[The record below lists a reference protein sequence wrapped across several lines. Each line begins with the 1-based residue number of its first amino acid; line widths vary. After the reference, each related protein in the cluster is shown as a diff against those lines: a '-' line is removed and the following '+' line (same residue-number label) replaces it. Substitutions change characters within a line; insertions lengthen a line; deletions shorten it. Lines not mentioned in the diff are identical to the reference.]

1 MAHSIRFPRRH
12 DKADRNGRYAVRL
25 CITKNKRRK
34 YIALD
39 LYADPAYWDE
49 AGEQFII
56 LRNLKGAEQKA
67 ENKQREADNA
77 LLAKYKVRA
86 REIVER
92 FDMESID
99 WTLNQFEDA
108 FLNTSKQGKFNAYFT
123 DRIAELH
130 ATGHI
135 GNSQTYKQTQDML
148 RSYDR
153 KLDQRLFSDIDLRYV
168 RGFDMFLQKRG
179 CCGNT
184 RKFYFKALRAIL
196 NRANAEG
203 VGSAATYPFGRG
215 GFEVSKLE
223 EATAKRYLP
232 ATELSK
238 LKSTT
243 ASNPQCEYARKLF
256 LFSYYCYG
264 ISFIDMAM
272 LTTAHIKQMEDDD
285 YIVYK
290 RQKIK
295 QQKGVKP
302 ISIKITPAIRQLI
315 GSLQAASPTMDDFL
329 QPIVTRIRLYGRAAL
344 HAHSNPLQ
352 QVSEIPAPARRGTR
366 NRFPPDELRF
376 PPYGGHDLAAQPHP
390 ARGDFTDARP
400 CRSGNHEHIPRQ
412 LRQRS
417 DQRSGESA
425 LTAVTV

>member
-1 MAHSIRFPRRH
+1 MAYSIRFPRRH

-56 LRNLKGAEQKA
+56 LRNLIGAEQKA
-67 ENKQREADNA
+67 ENKQREAGNA

-92 FDMESID
+92 FEIEGID

-108 FLNTSKQGKFNAYFT
+108 FLNTSKQGKFNAYFS

-135 GNSQTYKQTQDML
+135 GNSQTYKQTQDIL
-148 RSYDR
+148 KSYDR

-184 RKFYFKALRAIL
+184 RRFYFKALRAIL

-223 EATAKRYLP
+223 EATAKRYRRAVETQKHHGQQSAMRIRPQVVSILLLLLRHFVHRHGDAHGRPYQTDGGRRLYRLQEAEDQTAERGQTDFDQNHASDP
-232 ATELSK
+232 ATDREP
-238 LKSTT
+238 
-243 ASNPQCEYARKLF
+243 ASGLADRGRF
-256 LFSYYCYG
+256 
-264 ISFIDMAM
+264 
-272 LTTAHIKQMEDDD
+272 
-285 YIVYK
+285 
-290 RQKIK
+290 
-295 QQKGVKP
+295 
-302 ISIKITPAIRQLI
+302 PAADRHPL
-315 GSLQAASPTMDDFL
+315 
-329 QPIVTRIRLYGRAAL
+329 RLYGRATL
-344 HAHSNPLQ
+344 HAHSGPLQ
-352 QVSEIPAPARRGTR
+352 QVSKIPAPARRGAR
-366 NRFPPDELRF
+366 NRFSPDELRL
-376 PPYGGHDLAAQPHP
+376 PPYGGHDLAAQQHS

-400 CRSGNHEHIPRQ
+400 CRSGDHEHIPRQ

-417 DQRSGESA
+417 DQRGGESS
-425 LTAVTV
+425 LTAVAV

>member
-1 MAHSIRFPRRH
+1 MAYS
-12 DKADRNGRYAVRL
+12 VRIVLRKYKPNLMGYHILQL
-25 CITKNKRRK
+25 CVTKNSCRKRISLK
-34 YIALD
+34 
-39 LYADPAYWDE
+39 LYVDPAYWDNSAE
-49 AGEQFII
+49 RLII
-56 LRNLKGAEQKA
+56 ERNLKGE
-67 ENKQREADNA
+67 KQREANKKRIQDNA
-77 LLAKYKVRA
+77 FLDKVKARA
-86 REIVER
+86 REIIEK
-92 FDMESID
+92 FEIDGID

-108 FLNTSKQGKFNAYFT
+108 FLNPSKQGKFCAYLENHVQT
-123 DRIAELH
+123 LRD
-130 ATGHI
+130 TGHT
-135 GNSQTYKQTQDML
+135 GNAKCYFETL
-148 RSYDR
+148 RLLKYYDS
-153 KLDQRLFSDIDLRYV
+153 KLNQRLFSDIDLRYV

-232 ATELSK
+232 AAELSK
-238 LKSTT
+238 IKSTT

-272 LTTAHIKQMEDDD
+272 LTAAHIKQMEDGD

-295 QQKGVKP
+295 RQKGVKP

-315 GSLQAASPTMDDFL
+315 GSLQAGSPTVDDFL
-329 QPIVTRIRLYGRAAL
+329 LPIVTRSGYTGERLYMHIRTRYSKYQKYLRLLAEELGIDFHLTSYVSRHTAAMT
-344 HAHSNPLQ
+344 LQ
-352 QVSEIPAPARRGTR
+352 R
-366 NRFPPDELRF
+366 N
-376 PPYGGHDLAAQPHP
+376 
-390 ARGDFTDARP
+390 
-400 CRSGNHEHIPRQ
+400 HIPREVISQ
-412 LRQRS
+412 MLGHADLETTNIYLDS
-417 DQRSGESA
+417 FDNEVINEA
-425 LTAVTV
+425 AKVL

>member
-1 MAHSIRFPRRH
+1 MAYSIRFPRRH

-92 FDMESID
+92 FEIEGID

-232 ATELSK
+232 AAKLSK
-238 LKSTT
+238 LKSST

-272 LTTAHIKQMEDDD
+272 LTKMSRNLSRTDIVTAAREAVEDAYRAGLKARCYKPITQELMFEHISNFQPLDSTEYRALEDAVIADFRKQIADIECDFEEEAEAENRRYDALGDDD
-285 YIVYK
+285 
-290 RQKIK
+290 
-295 QQKGVKP
+295 
-302 ISIKITPAIRQLI
+302 
-315 GSLQAASPTMDDFL
+315 
-329 QPIVTRIRLYGRAAL
+329 
-344 HAHSNPLQ
+344 
-352 QVSEIPAPARRGTR
+352 
-366 NRFPPDELRF
+366 
-376 PPYGGHDLAAQPHP
+376 
-390 ARGDFTDARP
+390 
-400 CRSGNHEHIPRQ
+400 
-412 LRQRS
+412 
-417 DQRSGESA
+417 ES
-425 LTAVTV
+425 VE